1 RLRPLERGETARQR
15 AQQVL
20 VEAGSDFAGEME
32 LALLIVQAD
41 EQRTEAVARAARGA
55 VPADHEILQ
64 LPALELD
71 PALRASGDVDRSGLL
86 ERPAQALLALAQ
98 RQATQVLP
106 GKEGRIEGEIC
117 DLGVATGVER
127 VLQGLEVR
135 ASIGAGHDDLAVEPA
150 VSQAQRGER
159 RGDVR
164 QLRGPVVARTG
175 E

>member
-1 RLRPLERGETARQR
+1 MSLNDL
-15 AQQVL
+15 
-20 VEAGSDFAGEME
+20 
-32 LALLIVQAD
+32 
-41 EQRTEAVARAARGA
+41 
-55 VPADHEILQ
+55 
-64 LPALELD
+64 
-71 PALRASGDVDRSGLL
+71 
-86 ERPAQALLALAQ
+86 QALLALAQ

-159 RGDVR
+159 HGDVR